1 MPGYN
6 ALTGQGAV
14 AVEFTCMSVSS
25 DNLADQSAATVALA
39 PLYNAAVVLANPN
52 VRFHNAAARGFV
64 RLDITREQVS
74 GEHWNVST
82 VLATTTTPRSTSR
95 TARPAPPA
103 PTICSAT
110 ARRRRR
116 APMRRRRRPEGGT
129 ALRESPAARRSTT
142 G

>member
-6 ALTGQGAV
+6 ALTGQGTV

-25 DNLADQSAATVALA
+25 NNLADQSAATVALA

-52 VRFHNAAARGFV
+52 VRFYNAAAHGFV

-82 VLATTTTPRSTSR
+82 VLAPYGDDDAATLDVAHVVTHGAAGTDHLQRHGT
-95 TARPAPPA
+95 
-103 PTICSAT
+103 AT
-110 ARRRRR
+110 AT
-116 APMRRRRRPEGGT
+116 AP
-129 ALRESPAARRSTT
+129 
-142 G
+142 